1 MALRIRPL
9 KREELTRGYKA
20 VATKVDD
27 KVRIWTMIMVLV
39 VVLGMV
45 LVSVVLA
52 FVMVMVLLMVTAPV
66 MVLVSVLGKLKVAKQ
81 WCQGW

>member
-27 KVRIWTMIMVLV
+27 KVRFLIFFYDFFDLV
-39 VVLGMV
+39 FLDF
-45 LVSVVLA
+45 LFDYFL
-52 FVMVMVLLMVTAPV
+52 F
-66 MVLVSVLGKLKVAKQ
+66 
-81 WCQGW
+81 C